1 MITMVKADGVAE
13 RQQLEAMRRR
23 AAETGAE
30 IARFCVGDY
39 GGGASPGLCGGAGV
53 FPEI

>member
-13 RQQLEAMRRR
+13 RLQLEAMRRR

-30 IARFCVGDY
+30 IARSASEIMEAVRLP
-39 GGGASPGLCGGAGV
+39 GGL
-53 FPEI
+53 